1 MLDPVVYPMW
11 EPTSEQEQEK
21 RIKLLIEKLNNAKL
35 KKDDPINIRFTY
47 NADARSLTFHDI
59 NQLITEEGLRR
70 KVKLLV
76 KRCEQEVAEKAAA
89 KAAEKAAAKAAAKA
103 RATTGINDLF
113 PNIGRAKTKGGHN
126 IGYIGKR

>member
-89 KAAEKAAAKAAAKA
+89 KAAAKA